1 MARWAAQPNMV
12 RTRLGKHD
20 VAGRQI
26 VPCRAA
32 TAEARARHER
42 RVVVLCRHDG
52 RVGPHGSC
60 RLKPDGGCSRSGSD
74 GEAHL
79 NEVVVTARRAGE
91 EAVMMVRTPSAA
103 PSGPPRMSCRHR
115 LLLWTSPRVWPSP
128 PPPHVPYYHHLP
140 PPPHASLPPPPSP
153 CAPHRCRLN
162 GRRGKRQRKEIR
174 RGDSRGK
181 REGNRDGDGL
191 GC

>member
-20 VAGRQI
+20 VAGLRI

-32 TAEARARHER
+32 TAEAQARHER

-91 EAVMMVRTPSAA
+91 EAVMTTVRTRQQLLLDLPACLAA
-103 PSGPPRMSCRHR
+103 TVSSSEPPRVSGRHLLLLMCLTVTTFLLPHTPRCRR
-115 LLLWTSPRVWPSP
+115 LLLPTRLIVA
-128 PPPHVPYYHHLP
+128 
-140 PPPHASLPPPPSP
+140 ASTDD
-153 CAPHRCRLN
+153 A
-162 GRRGKRQRKEIR
+162 E
-174 RGDSRGK
+174 
-181 REGNRDGDGL
+181 RD
-191 GC
+191 